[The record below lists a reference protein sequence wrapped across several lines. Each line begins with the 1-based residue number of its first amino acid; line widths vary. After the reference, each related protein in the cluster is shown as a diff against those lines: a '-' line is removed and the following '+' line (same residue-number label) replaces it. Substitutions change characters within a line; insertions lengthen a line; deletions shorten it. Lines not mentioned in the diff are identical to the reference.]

1 MSGGTATPAPS
12 AIQSRPIAAAGGV
25 VVAVQAVM
33 AAAWAVVGDAGL
45 LPWLTPGSQGLITFA
60 ITAIATVL
68 GAYWAA
74 ARSTS
79 TSSPTLQAGTS
90 VRVTD
95 ESGATLGHAPLATPT
110 DPDA

>member
-1 MSGGTATPAPS
+1 MSGSTTSPS
-12 AIQSRPIAAAGGV
+12 GIQTRPIAAAGGV

-33 AAAWAVVGDAGL
+33 AALWAVVGDAGL

-68 GAYWAA
+68 GAYWASN
-74 ARSTS
+74 RSTS

-95 ESGATLGHAPLATPT
+95 EAGATLGHAPVQTPS